1 MRPRRSDEYANA
13 GGPPAGLPKLSG
25 FITFA
30 EGYISL
36 EIRLP
41 PKGDQTERRVLYFGP
56 FALDEARWTLF
67 RRGAPIHLT
76 NKALRLLLL
85 LVSHPNATLT
95 VDEIMSRVWAG
106 NEEATDATLR
116 QHILMLRHA
125 LEDSATQ
132 RYIVTDH
139 GRGYRFIGDVTE
151 RPPPYMGGIVEQYCA
166 AAAEFR
172 NSGSPAGTM
181 AALHLYDRAL
191 TIDASNATALAGAAL
206 TRVLMADFQYDRP
219 RELLEAA
226 AIQSGAAL
234 LEDSKSVEGLMA
246 SCKVRLDYSWDFEGA
261 LAIVRRALEVDPKH
275 RIAAFMYGWILA
287 LSSRFAE
294 AMDFFDTL
302 PSDVSG
308 LNIIATGRAITS
320 LFSGDYLAGKERLHA
335 VCKRWPEYWFARTF
349 LGLASLLLGEAGEAI
364 DHFDQVRISVY
375 HPLVDRQMNARYFA
389 EGYALYARFRSGHV
403 RDAEKDL
410 ERLQYLSASQFVPAT
425 CFALAEIG
433 RHNHAAALQYIRQC
447 GDNRECWYTH
457 LRVEPLVKELG
468 LDPAELY
475 GP

>member
-1 MRPRRSDEYANA
+1 MRLRRSAECARA
-13 GGPPAGLPKLSG
+13 GGPPLDVP
-25 FITFA
+25 
-30 EGYISL
+30 EV
-36 EIRLP
+36 IRIHH
-41 PKGDQTERRVLYFGP
+41 GDQTERRVLYFGP

-67 RRGAPIHLT
+67 RRGTPIHLT
-76 NKALRLLLL
+76 NKALHLLLL
-85 LVSHPNATLT
+85 LVGHPNTTLT
-95 VDEIMSRVWAG
+95 VDEIMSRVWTD

-125 LEDSATQ
+125 LEDSAAE

-151 RPPPYMGGIVEQYCA
+151 RPPPYMAGIVEQYCA

-191 TIDASNATALAGAAL
+191 IIDDSNATALAGAAL

-226 AIQSGAAL
+226 TSQSGAAL
-234 LEDSKSVEGLMA
+234 LADPKSVEALMA
-246 SCKVRLDYSWDFEGA
+246 SCKVQLDYFWDFEGA
-261 LAIVRRALEVDPKH
+261 LAIARRAREVDPKH
-275 RIAAFMYGWILA
+275 RIAAFMYGWILT
-287 LSSRFAE
+287 LSSRFGE
-294 AMDFFDTL
+294 AIDFFDSL
-302 PSDVSG
+302 PRDLSG
-308 LNIIATGRAITS
+308 LNIIATGRGIAS
-320 LFSGDYLAGKERLHA
+320 LFSGDYPAAKERLGT
-335 VCKRWPEYWFARTF
+335 VCKRWPEYWFGRTF
-349 LGLASLLLGEAGEAI
+349 LGLASLLLGEEREAI
-364 DHFDQVRISVY
+364 DHFDRVRISDY

-389 EGYALYARFRSGHV
+389 EGYALYARFRGGEIG
-403 RDAEKDL
+403 DAQTNL

-433 RHNHAAALQYIRQC
+433 RHDHAAALHYIRQC

-457 LRVEPLVKELG
+457 LRVDPLVKELG
-468 LDPAELY
+468 LAPAELY
-475 GP
+475 GS